1 MDGDREAMK
10 RAALWIAVAIGAQ
23 AHVGSPDVFFEGS
36 AGPYPLLVTMR
47 PPTVIP
53 GVAEIEIRS
62 SSPDVREIRVA
73 PTPLT
78 GTAANLPPT
87 PDVLQRSKLDPQFF
101 TGAIWIMAPDSWQV
115 HIEVDGARGTG
126 RLSVPLPAVATATK
140 SMQIGMGAF
149 LFVMMLV
156 LVAGMVSIVGAGAR
170 EGKLSPG
177 AQATAGS
184 KRRAR
189 ILMAATAAIV
199 ALILWGGDHWW
210 STEAS
215 GYAGNLYKPMEMTA
229 AVDAHG
235 KLTLALKNPPWSM
248 QKMLSDFIPDHGH
261 LMHLYMIAW
270 PKMDRVWHLHP
281 EMTEPG
287 VFTHDLPPIPAGRY
301 KLYADVVHGIG
312 FPETMTAEMT
322 LDHDLAGT
330 PIAGDDAAGVRGES
344 ADGARIVWD
353 RPTSIQ
359 ARAANILKFRLVDKD
374 GNPVHDMELYMGM
387 LGHAAFVKDDGT
399 VFAHVHPSGSVAMAA
414 LELANP
420 GAEDHSMH
428 HMMSGPPA
436 EADFPYGF
444 PKSGRYHV
452 IVQMKHGGVIE
463 TGIFDADVE

>member
-1 MDGDREAMK
+1 MK
-10 RAALWIAVAIGAQ
+10 RAGLMIAAAMAAQ

-47 PPTVIP
+47 PPAVIP

-62 SSPDVREIRVA
+62 SSPDIREIRVA

-78 GTAANLPPT
+78 GAAANHPPT
-87 PDVLQRSKLDPQFF
+87 PDVLQRSKLDAQFF
-101 TGAIWIMAPDSWQV
+101 TGSVWIMAPDEWQV
-115 HIEVDGARGTG
+115 RIQVDGGQGTG
-126 RLSVPLPAVATATK
+126 RISVPLPAVATATK
-140 SMQIGMGAF
+140 SMRFAVGAF

-156 LVAGMVSIVGAGAR
+156 LVVGMVSIVGAGAR
-170 EGKLSPG
+170 EGQLVPG
-177 AQATAGS
+177 AQATAAS

-189 ILMAATAAIV
+189 ILMAATAAIIV
-199 ALILWGGDHWW
+199 LTLWGGDRWW
-210 STEAS
+210 SAEAS

-248 QKMLSDFIPDHGH
+248 QKLLYDFIPDHGH
-261 LMHLYMIAW
+261 LMHLYMIQEPDAG
-270 PKMDRVWHLHP
+270 RVWHLHP
-281 EMTEPG
+281 NMTDPG

-301 KLYADVVHGIG
+301 KLYADVVHSIG
-312 FPETMTAEMT
+312 FPETMTAELT
-322 LDHDLAGT
+322 LDHDLTGT

-344 ADGARIVWD
+344 QDGAHIVWD
-353 RPTSIQ
+353 RPASIP
-359 ARAANILKFRLVDKD
+359 ARAASVFKFRLVDRD
-374 GNPVHDMELYMGM
+374 GNPVRDMELYMGM

-414 LELANP
+414 LALANP

-444 PKSGRYHV
+444 PKAGRYHV

-463 TGIFDADVE
+463 TGIFDTDVID